1 MKLYLVRHGQTDWN
15 KEKRLQGQ
23 EDIPLNDFGRHLAK
37 ETGIGLRN
45 VRFDLCFS
53 SDLKRAL
60 ETANL
65 ILDEGSSK
73 VPIIMDKRLKE
84 IAFGEW
90 EGKSVARNQME
101 VPDEFLKFYDDPE
114 HFAGAPGGES
124 FAEVKER
131 TDDFLKWLVGQE
143 EYEDKNILLLANTN
157 AAKNNL
163 ERRIKSSCDC
173 YTVYDYLKNG
183 YSWKKY
189 DLVILDECSTVCNED
204 VLNLFEKCNAEAY
217 LLIGDIYQ
225 IEAIKFGNWF
235 NFARYF
241 VDKKICL

>member
-60 ETANL
+60 ETASL

-101 VPDEFLKFYDDPE
+101 VPDEFLK
-114 HFAGAPGGES
+114 
-124 FAEVKER
+124 
-131 TDDFLKWLVGQE
+131 
-143 EYEDKNILLLANTN
+143 YEDKNILLVTHGVALATLLNN
-157 AAKNNL
+157 IKKAPLSELWAGSIHKNCAVT
-163 ERRIKSSCDC
+163 EVEIKDGEMQILSENQ
-173 YTVYDYLKNG
+173 VYYE
-183 YSWKKY
+183 
-189 DLVILDECSTVCNED
+189 DEVPD
-204 VLNLFEKCNAEAY
+204 
-217 LLIGDIYQ
+217 
-225 IEAIKFGNWF
+225 W
-235 NFARYF
+235 AR
-241 VDKKICL
+241 

>member
-45 VRFDLCFS
+45 VRIDHCLS
-53 SDLKRAL
+53 SDLKRAQ
-60 ETANL
+60 EKANM
-65 ILDEGSSK
+65 IIDEGSNK

-124 FAEVKER
+124 FAEVKDLLEFLAER
-131 TDDFLKWLVGQE
+131 GRNAKW
-143 EYEDKNILLLANTN
+143 I
-157 AAKNNL
+157 
-163 ERRIKSSCDC
+163 
-173 YTVYDYLKNG
+173 
-183 YSWKKY
+183 
-189 DLVILDECSTVCNED
+189 
-204 VLNLFEKCNAEAY
+204 
-217 LLIGDIYQ
+217 
-225 IEAIKFGNWF
+225 
-235 NFARYF
+235 
-241 VDKKICL
+241 

>member
-90 EGKSVARNQME
+90 EGKSVAETDGSSGRI
-101 VPDEFLKFYDDPE
+101 PE
-114 HFAGAPGGES
+114 
-124 FAEVKER
+124 
-131 TDDFLKWLVGQE
+131 
-143 EYEDKNILLLANTN
+143 IL
-157 AAKNNL
+157 
-163 ERRIKSSCDC
+163 R
-173 YTVYDYLKNG
+173 
-183 YSWKKY
+183 
-189 DLVILDECSTVCNED
+189 
-204 VLNLFEKCNAEAY
+204 
-217 LLIGDIYQ
+217 
-225 IEAIKFGNWF
+225 
-235 NFARYF
+235 
-241 VDKKICL
+241 